1 MAEVQIKKM
10 GITHEMILN
19 WLMLNPEKTQ
29 NECAEYFDVTP
40 AWLSVII
47 NSDCFQARWAHRR
60 QMMDQG
66 AVRMAEAKMRSVID
80 KGLERLEKMVETVP
94 DPEFVLNTTDKML
107 GRLGYGPKSAPGI
120 VVNTQNNYAVSREV
134 LAQARD
140 SILNSQVAPALEMLV
155 SENSAEAAT
164 EAEPGEMLTQRSGV
178 DSRAEPV
185 QISHEGADAVASSGE
200 GGEAGPAPLPE
211 PLGPA
216 FRPRRRAEPEQKL
229 IVPLPPLPRPV
240 GVKL

>member
-178 DSRAEPV
+178 DSRPDPQAASQE
-185 QISHEGADAVASSGE
+185 AVPAS
-200 GGEAGPAPLPE
+200 LPE

-216 FRPRRRAEPEQKL
+216 FRPRRRAEPAQKL

>member
-60 QMMDQG
+60 QMLDQG

-155 SENSAEAAT
+155 SENPAEAAT
-164 EAEPGEMLTQRSGV
+164 EAEPGEMLTERSGV
-178 DSRAEPV
+178 DVRADSRPEP
-185 QISHEGADAVASSGE
+185 EPTA
-200 GGEAGPAPLPE
+200 APLPE

-216 FRPRRRAEPEQKL
+216 FRPRRRAEPAQKL
-229 IVPLPPLPRPV
+229 IVPLPPLTRPV